1 MSSFEHGVRAINQ
14 SKLNSFSIDNQLIQL
29 EFTHSI
35 IGRIDLS
42 KRIFNDQS
50 IFDWDDIFV
59 VEANGMSYHQL
70 KQMGI
75 KNSSRDM
82 VISDFIKQLIN
93 LKFDPPPQAKRVID
107 FSMDVYDYI
116 LQNKSFNNPFVI
128 QYGFQNLIKHLLNKG
143 IVFRSANNRRQVNYW
158 SPGLN
163 GGLPL
168 TPKDDQIHQ
177 DTFMAHDIGH
187 FAIPDLIFIGNNSII
202 HKRVYIAWR
211 MISEA
216 TTMVI
221 ADMLFVD
228 ALVKSNIN
236 YDFNKRKIYP
246 LFKDLNIDLT
256 NSDTR
261 MIYLKEL
268 IKANYKYCLTGDDS
282 LYIQMISNETNSLKE
297 FKEKFSSFFVEDYR
311 WTEHNY
317 ENMVQRSEQ
326 MSLWWNQMKPFREL
340 QNTESIQSID
350 DLIEQIQSKYPDV
363 LYEEENEFI
372 DKIFQYVFETKIESI
387 LDINQSVNVLEQS
400 KRLFKSFTKWIIG
413 QLAITSK
420 FYFLSES
427 KQVREDILLDL
438 TNLSK
443 NGQMNMNDVTRIRLI
458 YENYL
463 EFLLKK
469 NFISSDDQRTYSE
482 VYPLF
487 DPFYINYDKD
497 ANSYEHLS
505 TISSRI
511 YSIQDYR
518 NKQINQLSKFINR
531 PLTTNESFVISTIY
545 HFIESGNGQIIDG
558 MFVKQPG
565 LMLLSESPINHSL
578 GLVTF
583 LISGISIE
591 TSLELISHHESKV
604 ARLTTSKTNAMNIP
618 LFRVQGDQTLQQRLF
633 IENIIKYHH
642 QFQLINQSRN
652 EFYNMNYPASKI
664 TILTYTMNLEDFHKL
679 FLGRIKQSGN
689 EQEVIHITKRMATLL
704 HSKYPQFI
712 QSVDFY
718 LNSNN
723 NQKYLTNNSSIEL
736 IDDSSIDSIQLI
748 GKSKLTNEADRLFKR
763 LNILYGNDFQRLAE
777 FRSRLTYLSFSKIH
791 SNENNQK
798 IYLNKILNEHGHLS
812 ILDAS
817 QAIFQ
822 IPKHIQ
828 IPHSNLFT
836 FKQTF
841 LFATNK
847 QIRQAILR
855 SSPTDTF
862 YHLLVYLENLIQ

>member
-1 MSSFEHGVRAINQ
+1 LSSFEHGVRAINQ
-14 SKLNSFSIDNQLIQL
+14 SKLNSFSIDNQTNQLIQS

-82 VISDFIKQLIN
+82 VISDFIKRKIHYKQLIN

-107 FSMDVYDYI
+107 FSIDVYDYI

-128 QYGFQNLIKHLLNKG
+128 QYGFQNLIKHVLNKG

-256 NSDTR
+256 NPNTR
-261 MIYLKEL
+261 INYLKEL

-363 LYEEENEFI
+363 LYKEENEFI

-400 KRLFKSFTKWIIG
+400 KRLFKSF
-413 QLAITSK
+413 
-420 FYFLSES
+420 
-427 KQVREDILLDL
+427 
-438 TNLSK
+438 
-443 NGQMNMNDVTRIRLI
+443 
-458 YENYL
+458 
-463 EFLLKK
+463 
-469 NFISSDDQRTYSE
+469 
-482 VYPLF
+482 
-487 DPFYINYDKD
+487 
-497 ANSYEHLS
+497 
-505 TISSRI
+505 
-511 YSIQDYR
+511 
-518 NKQINQLSKFINR
+518 NQ
-531 PLTTNESFVISTIY
+531 
-545 HFIESGNGQIIDG
+545 
-558 MFVKQPG
+558 
-565 LMLLSESPINHSL
+565 
-578 GLVTF
+578 
-583 LISGISIE
+583 
-591 TSLELISHHESKV
+591 
-604 ARLTTSKTNAMNIP
+604 
-618 LFRVQGDQTLQQRLF
+618 
-633 IENIIKYHH
+633 
-642 QFQLINQSRN
+642 
-652 EFYNMNYPASKI
+652 
-664 TILTYTMNLEDFHKL
+664 
-679 FLGRIKQSGN
+679 
-689 EQEVIHITKRMATLL
+689 
-704 HSKYPQFI
+704 
-712 QSVDFY
+712 
-718 LNSNN
+718 
-723 NQKYLTNNSSIEL
+723 
-736 IDDSSIDSIQLI
+736 
-748 GKSKLTNEADRLFKR
+748 
-763 LNILYGNDFQRLAE
+763 
-777 FRSRLTYLSFSKIH
+777 
-791 SNENNQK
+791 
-798 IYLNKILNEHGHLS
+798 
-812 ILDAS
+812 
-817 QAIFQ
+817 
-822 IPKHIQ
+822 
-828 IPHSNLFT
+828 
-836 FKQTF
+836 
-841 LFATNK
+841 
-847 QIRQAILR
+847 
-855 SSPTDTF
+855 
-862 YHLLVYLENLIQ
+862 